1 MTSGKPPD
9 SDPLPDHLFRW
20 LEAATRRMAAE
31 LSGGNF
37 RRFAGLGGGRRR
49 ILQMIPP
56 GGIRIT
62 DLAQVAGLTKQAAGE
77 FADLLE
83 AGGYAVSRRDD
94 RDRRVRLVSRTP
106 AGDEAA
112 AESSRAIAAVEE
124 RWRAEIGPARYDA
137 MKDVLRE
144 LGRDSLRP
152 GSPPV
157 AGSPRV
163 TRPR

>member
-1 MTSGKPPD
+1 MTAGKS
-9 SDPLPDHLFRW
+9 SDNNVLPDHIFRW

-31 LSGGNF
+31 LSGRNF
-37 RRFAGLGGGRRR
+37 SRFAGLRGGQRR

-83 AGGYAVSRRDD
+83 AGGFAVSGRDA

-106 AGDEAA
+106 TGDEAA

-124 RWRAEIGPARYDA
+124 RWREEVGPARYDA
-137 MKDVLRE
+137 MKDVLRD

-152 GSPPV
+152 L
-157 AGSPRV
+157 
-163 TRPR
+163 

>member
-1 MTSGKPPD
+1 MTSGKLPD
-9 SDPLPDHLFRW
+9 SGALPDHIFRW

-31 LSGGNF
+31 LSGGSVS
-37 RRFAGLGGGRRR
+37 RSAGLRGGQRR

-62 DLAQVAGLTKQAAGE
+62 DLAQIAGLTKQAAGE

-83 AGGYAVSRRDD
+83 AGGFAVSGQDE

-106 AGDEAA
+106 AGEEAA
-112 AESSRAIAAVEE
+112 AEASRAIAAVEQ
-124 RWRAEIGPARYDA
+124 RWREEVGPARYDA

-152 GSPPV
+152 G
-157 AGSPRV
+157 
-163 TRPR
+163 

>member
-1 MTSGKPPD
+1 MTSGKPSGED
-9 SDPLPDHLFRW
+9 ALPDHIFRW

-31 LSGGNF
+31 LAGGSF
-37 RRFAGLGGGRRR
+37 GRFAGLRGGQRR

-83 AGGYAVSRRDD
+83 AGGFAVSGRDE

-106 AGDEAA
+106 RGEEAA
-112 AESSRAIAAVEE
+112 AESSRAIAVVEE
-124 RWRAEIGPARYDA
+124 RWREEVGPARYDA

-152 GSPPV
+152 E
-157 AGSPRV
+157 
-163 TRPR
+163 

>member
-1 MTSGKPPD
+1 MTSGKPSGED
-9 SDPLPDHLFRW
+9 ALPDHIFRW

-31 LSGGNF
+31 LSGRNF
-37 RRFAGLGGGRRR
+37 SRFTGLRGGQRR
-49 ILQMIPP
+49 ILQMIPS

-83 AGGYAVSRRDD
+83 AGGFAVSGRDE

-124 RWRAEIGPARYDA
+124 RWREEVGPARSDA
-137 MKDVLRE
+137 MTGVLRE
-144 LGRDSLRP
+144 LGRDSLR
-152 GSPPV
+152 
-157 AGSPRV
+157 AG
-163 TRPR
+163 

>member
-1 MTSGKPPD
+1 MTSGKPSGED
-9 SDPLPDHLFRW
+9 ALPDHIFRW

-31 LSGGNF
+31 LASGNF
-37 RRFAGLGGGRRR
+37 RRFTGLRGGQRR

-83 AGGYAVSRRDD
+83 GGGFAVSGRDEG
-94 RDRRVRLVSRTP
+94 DRRVRLVSRTP
-106 AGDEAA
+106 RGDEAA
-112 AESSRAIAAVEE
+112 ADSSRAIAAVEE
-124 RWRAEIGPARYDA
+124 RWREEVGPARYDA

-152 GSPPV
+152 G
-157 AGSPRV
+157 
-163 TRPR
+163 